1 MLKREKRKIQQ
12 HCIFS
17 KIPKQ
22 YYYPSLKC
30 ACLNSQYTQINHKIT
45 KNKKKPY
52 ETTKNQTRCYSNGV
66 CVDF

>member
-45 KNKKKPY
+45 KNQKKNP
-52 ETTKNQTRCYSNGV
+52 TKQPRTKQDV
-66 CVDF
+66 IVMEFV